1 MQTKMNCYDSEIWRL
16 SSFDSQQKYGKK
28 YYFVLVGSIDK
39 QLFYEHE
46 FKINEPYIRST
57 LMNNAFLS
65 SFKEKR

>member
-1 MQTKMNCYDSEIWRL
+1 MRTKMNCYDSEIWRL

-46 FKINEPYIRST
+46 FK
-57 LMNNAFLS
+57 LMNLTFGQH
-65 SFKEKR
+65 